1 VSKDICKICGA
12 AATHS
17 RGTCSRCNKGI
28 GRIRGTCS
36 GCGMPKRLLDH
47 DLRCRWCRDTQN
59 KHCADCRRTGIGLL
73 GYNGIRICQTCAL
86 RRDLDKDIPAE
97 PAGALAPLRPV
108 ILAAEPLTTRR
119 WLRRA
124 HDLLTGLDQGH
135 ITLDHGTL
143 DQLPNAK
150 SVEHLRALMVGAA
163 ILPPDPAG
171 PVRRLESS
179 LDRLLAGLDQPHRRL
194 VARWARWKV
203 LPPLRQRVEQGRDL
217 GASVVNARRRI
228 EQTVAFV
235 TVLQDQGR
243 ALFDVTQQD
252 IDQWF
257 AGPGAAR
264 WNARPFLAW
273 SQQHRHVPAL
283 LELPA
288 RYQGRPTPPADP
300 EERWALA
307 ARLASDEQLD
317 PADRVAGLLVVLY
330 AQPLSRIATLTR
342 NDILTLD
349 DRVQLR
355 LGPDPLD
362 LPEPLARLIRTLP
375 VPRRRSTAQQLPNPW
390 LFAGGHAGKHIDAN
404 SLGARLSRIGV
415 APRRMRLAA
424 AEQLTRE
431 VPPAMLAG
439 VLGLRIGT
447 AVQHASRSGGNWT
460 NYAATRGTRMP

>member
-1 VSKDICKICGA
+1 MTTGICEICGDP
-12 AATHS
+12 ATHS
-17 RGTCSRCNKGI
+17 RATCARCNKGI

-36 GCGMPKRLLDH
+36 DCGKPERLLDH
-47 DLRCRWCRDTQN
+47 DLRCRWCRDNHN
-59 KHCADCRRTGIGLL
+59 KQCADCRQTGVGLL
-73 GYNGIRICQTCAL
+73 GYDGTRVCQACAL
-86 RRDLDKDIPAE
+86 RRELDKVIPAE
-97 PAGALAPLRPV
+97 PAGVLAPLRPV

-124 HDLLTGLDQGH
+124 HDLLTGLDQGRIPQDH
-135 ITLDHGTL
+135 SALDG
-143 DQLPNAK
+143 LPHTK
-150 SVEHLRALMVGAA
+150 SVEHLRALMVGVQ

-171 PVRRLESS
+171 PVRRLEGS
-179 LDRLLAGLDQPHRRL
+179 LDRLLASLDQPHRRL

-203 LPPLRQRVEQGRDL
+203 LPPLRQRAEQEGELRP
-217 GASVVNARRRI
+217 AVANARRRI

-235 TVLQDQGR
+235 TILQDQGR
-243 ALFDVTQQD
+243 ALIDATQHD

-257 AGPGAAR
+257 AGSGVAR

-273 SQQHRHVPAL
+273 CLQHHHLPSQ

-288 RYQGRPTPPADP
+288 QYRGRPTPPADP
-300 EERWALA
+300 EDRWALA
-307 ARLASDEQLD
+307 ARLASDDQLD

-330 AQPLSRIATLTR
+330 AQPLSRIATLSR
-342 NDILTLD
+342 NDIVAID

-362 LPEPLARLIRTLP
+362 LPEPLSSLILTLP
-375 VPRRRSTAQQLPNPW
+375 VTRRHSTAQQLPNPW
-390 LFAGGHAGKHIDAN
+390 LFTGGHAGKHIRAE
-404 SLGARLSRIGV
+404 SLGIRLSRIGV
-415 APRRMRLAA
+415 EPRRMRLAA

-439 VLGLRIGT
+439 VLGLRIST

-460 NYAATRGTRMP
+460 NYAAARQP